1 MSRLSERY
9 KNEVLGELQ
18 AELGIGNRN
27 AVPRLDKIVINI
39 GVGEAIQ
46 NAKLLDSARAELAQ
60 ITGQA
65 PVVSRAKKSI
75 SAFKLRKGAAIA
87 CYVTLR
93 RPGKL
98 HPRPPGPARL
108 PGDRLHEGG
117 QVAGHEHHHRD
128 VGSDRQGIVRPAQ
141 EAGHAVPGIVIKEGH
156 HVDDFSVRQIHQEA
170 EIRHPDAPPLPHLRT
185 LARLLPEIRYVPAV
199 LPRARPQGRDSR
211 RGQGVLVRAGKGY
224 EP

>member
-93 RPGKL
+93 GR
-98 HPRPPGPARL
+98 RMYEFF
-108 PGDRLHEGG
+108 DRL
-117 QVAGHEHHHRD
+117 VN
-128 VGSDRQGIVRPAQ
+128 I
-141 EAGHAVPGIVIKEGH
+141 
-156 HVDDFSVRQIHQEA
+156 
-170 EIRHPDAPPLPHLRT
+170 
-185 LARLLPEIRYVPAV
+185 V
-199 LPRARPQGRDSR
+199 LPRVRDFRGVSPKAFDGRGNYTLGLRDQLVFPEIDYTKVDKSRGMNITIVTSARTDKESFALLKKLGMPFRES
-211 RGQGVLVRAGKGY
+211 
-224 EP
+224 